1 MPSIHQP
8 PSPPVLYSFNDP
20 NELTEKLADF
30 IVKAQTEAV
39 SKKGRFTVALS
50 GGSLPKQLNKLI
62 GNPAV
67 KWDRWWA
74 SVQRS

>member
-1 MPSIHQP
+1 MHQP
-8 PSPPVLYSFNDP
+8 PSPPVLYSFDSQ
-20 NELTEKLADF
+20 NELTDRLADF

-39 SKKGRFTVALS
+39 NKKGRFTVALS

-62 GNPAV
+62 GNTAV

-74 SVQRS
+74 SLERS